1 MSRIE
6 GVKFEGFRKIRSR
19 SDLNGIQTL
28 KPFPIISFFLFMCH
42 EHYLVL
48 GLISSFPIN
57 YICIHVS

>member
-6 GVKFEGFRKIRSR
+6 GVKFEGFRKIRYR

-48 GLISSFPIN
+48 VIWLRQKRLDGTP
-57 YICIHVS
+57 